1 MSKSWS
7 KLVLLIGFAAI
18 GLTGLWLLLETRLG
32 LAQAKEVIPAVSAHY
47 LTYRPAAAGFN
58 ISVSQVISSGFVR
71 PVQITHAGD
80 GSNRLFVVEQYGRI
94 RIVNSPVVTPFLDIR
109 GIVRSPE
116 PGDSGGS
123 EEGLLSVAF
132 HPNYESNRFFYI
144 YYTNTSGNLVIAR
157 YTTSSNNPSL
167 ADPASAQP
175 ILTIPHPTHSNHNG
189 GQLMFGPLDGYLYI
203 GTGDGGSGGDPD
215 ENAQNKN
222 VLLGKILRIN
232 VNSGSPYS
240 IPPDNPFAGA
250 TAGADEI
257 WAIGVRN
264 PWRFSFDRGDS
275 GGAGKGDMYIG
286 DVGQGQWEEISY
298 QAAGTPG
305 GVNFGWDCRE
315 GRHDFEPGNC
325 SSGVALTDPIAEYSH
340 SLGVSVTG
348 GYVYRGSQYPALF
361 GYYFYADYGSG
372 RIWSMTKTGSNS
384 WSTPEQE
391 YGPPSSTFSVS
402 AFGEDEQGELYLLDY
417 FGGTIRRL
425 ADANGPQPNLST
437 STKNVSTAH
446 ADPGETVTYTIR
458 INNTGGLSN
467 QTAFLTDTLPAGLT
481 YVPGS
486 LSATSGTVT
495 AQAPILRW
503 QGPLSPTKNITLT
516 YRVMVNAGAAG
527 SFVNQAQ
534 LTSPGLSPVTLSEA
548 IFAPRPALST
558 GVEDFFFPG
567 TQPNQLTDSIP
578 DPGGCDFCHT
588 APIYDKWRG
597 SMMAQ
602 SGRDPLLWAALAVAN
617 SDAGD
622 AGDYCLRCHTPKG
635 WFEGRSHPADGSA
648 LQSGDIHAGVACEI
662 CHRMVDPI
670 ASTNDQAANFDD
682 DIRAAITPF
691 LPSGHVGSA
700 MLILDPQDRRRGP
713 FALSG
718 FSSHTA
724 YKTDFLSQSTNAVT
738 ESRLCGSC
746 HNVDNP
752 ALSWESGNN
761 RYWPNSNGLAAPS
774 FAKGEL
780 FPIER
785 TYDEWLNSTYA
796 TTGVFAPQFA
806 GAKPNG
812 MVGSCQ
818 DCHMRRTIGKA
829 AEDIYNP
836 VNRDCAAAGC
846 LPEHDLAGGNT
857 WVPQILQDT
866 RWRLNSAGDAA
877 SLNATIIR
885 AREMLQK
892 AATISVTLTSAGANK
907 IAAVRVTNQ
916 TGHKLPTGYPEGR
929 RIWLNL
935 KAYDEDNNLIY
946 ESGAYNPSTGVL
958 TEDPAIKIY
967 EAKQGMSSDLA
978 TLLQMPEN
986 ANQPTFHFVLNNV
999 ILKDNRIPPRGF
1011 TASALSQ
1018 RGLAPVGASY
1028 AAGQHWD
1035 DTAYT
1040 LPAATVRVVATL
1052 YYQTASKEYIDFLR
1066 TRGGVDGAALGTL
1079 WDASKSPPEVM
1090 AIVSEPPLPYYFPL
1104 IFKQK

>member
-7 KLVLLIGFAAI
+7 KVMLLIGFALL
-18 GLTGLWLLLETRLG
+18 GLAGLWLLLETEAG
-32 LAQAKEVIPAVSAHY
+32 LVQAKETAPLVSVHALVH
-47 LTYRPAAAGFN
+47 RPSAAGFN

-71 PVQITHAGD
+71 PVQVTHAGD

-94 RIVNSPVVTPFLDIR
+94 RIVNSPIVTPFLDIR
-109 GIVRSPE
+109 SIVRSPE
-116 PGDSGGS
+116 DSGGGS

-132 HPNYESNRFFYI
+132 HPNYENNRLFYI
-144 YYTNTSGNLVIAR
+144 YYINTSGNLVIAR
-157 YTTSSNNPSL
+157 YTASSTNLNL
-167 ADPASAQP
+167 ADPASGQP
-175 ILTIPHPTHSNHNG
+175 ILTIPHPTNSNHNG

-203 GTGDGGSGGDPD
+203 GTGDGGSGGDPNQ
-215 ENAQNKN
+215 NAQNKTI
-222 VLLGKILRIN
+222 LLGKILRID
-232 VNSGSPYS
+232 VNNGSPYA
-240 IPPDNPFAGA
+240 IPPGNPFAGA

-257 WAIGVRN
+257 WAMGVRN

-275 GGAGKGDMYIG
+275 GGTGKGDMYIG

-325 SSGVALTDPIAEYSH
+325 GSGVTLTEPIAEYSH
-340 SLGVSVTG
+340 SLGASVTG
-348 GYVYRGSQYPALF
+348 GYVYRGSLYPALS

-372 RIWSMTKTGSNS
+372 RIWSMTKTGPNS

-391 YGPPSSTFSVS
+391 YGPPSSTFNVS

-417 FGGTIRRL
+417 FGGNIRRL

-437 STKNVSTAH
+437 STKSASTPH
-446 ADPGETVTYTIR
+446 ADPGETVTYTIQ
-458 INNTGGLSN
+458 IKNSGGLSP
-467 QTAFLTDTLPAGLT
+467 QTTFLTDTIPAGLT

-486 LSATSGTVT
+486 LAATAGTVDSS
-495 AQAPILRW
+495 QAPILRW
-503 QGPLSPTKNITLT
+503 QGPLSSNQTITLT
-516 YRVMVNAGAAG
+516 YQVTVNDGVTG

-534 LTSPGLSPVTLSEA
+534 LTSPGISPVTLSEA
-548 IFAPRPALST
+548 IFVPRPALST

-597 SMMAQ
+597 SMMGQA
-602 SGRDPLLWAALAVAN
+602 GRDPLMWSALAVAN

-635 WFEGRSHPADGSA
+635 WLEGRSHPADGSG
-648 LQSGDIHAGVACEI
+648 LQSGDIQAGVACEI

-670 ASTNDQAANFDD
+670 ASPNDQAVAIDAT
-682 DIRAAITPF
+682 IRSSLAPTF
-691 LPSGHVGSA
+691 TLPADHVGSA
-700 MLILDPQDRRRGP
+700 MLILDPLDQRRGP
-713 FALSG
+713 FALTNLP
-718 FSSHTA
+718 HTA
-724 YKTDFLSQSTNAVT
+724 FKTDFLGQSTNAVT

-752 ALSWESGNN
+752 TLSWDGS
-761 RYWPNSNGLAAPS
+761 RYWPNGNGLAAPS

-780 FPIER
+780 FPIEQ
-785 TYDEWLNSTYA
+785 TYDEWFNSDYR
-796 TTGVFAPQFA
+796 TTGVLAPQFA
-806 GAKPNG
+806 GAKSNG
-812 MVGSCQ
+812 IVSTCQ
-818 DCHMRRTIGKA
+818 DCHMRRTTGKA
-829 AEDIYNP
+829 TEDLYNP
-836 VNRDCAAAGC
+836 VIRDCGAAGC

-857 WVPQILQDT
+857 WVPQILQDS
-866 RWRLNSAGDAA
+866 RWRLNSTGDAA
-877 SLNATIIR
+877 NLNATIIR

-892 AATISVTLTSAGANK
+892 AATLSVTLTSAGANK

-935 KAYDEDNNLIY
+935 RAYDADNNLIY
-946 ESGAYNPSTGVL
+946 ESGVYNPSTGVL
-958 TEDPAIKIY
+958 IEDAAIKIY
-967 EAKQGMSSDLA
+967 EAKQGMSADLA
-978 TLLQMPEN
+978 ALLQMPEN
-986 ANQPTFHFVLNNV
+986 ANQPTFHFVLNNIV
-999 ILKDNRIPPRGF
+999 LKDNRIPPRGF
-1011 TASALSQ
+1011 TASALNQ
-1018 RGLAPVGASY
+1018 RGLKPVGATY
-1028 AAGQHWD
+1028 TAGQYWD

-1040 LPAATVRVVATL
+1040 LPGETVRVVATL

-1066 TRGGVDGAALGTL
+1066 TRGGVDGTALGTL
-1079 WDASKSPPEVM
+1079 WDTSKSPPEVM
-1090 AIVSEPPLPYYFPL
+1090 AAVAEPPLPIYFPI
-1104 IFKQK
+1104 IFKQE